1 MCLGNI
7 SKYFSANYKKET
19 EWNGYVYGFS
29 VDCFSINV
37 NAMPDVN
44 VWVYLK
50 NYYCFNEHS
59 Y

>member
-19 EWNGYVYGFS
+19 GWNGYVYGFL

-37 NAMPDVN
+37 DAMPDVN
-44 VWVYLK
+44 VWVY
-50 NYYCFNEHS
+50 
-59 Y
+59 